1 MRSEPP
7 PLLARWLLQRLYSG
21 PNAEAV
27 FGDLLERYQA
37 SPSSVWYWRQVVTT
51 IVVSLLWAIRAHKML
66 VIRAVLIGYAV
77 TWLLGLVGFYLAR
90 GPVGS
95 AVETLFGGSRHV
107 IFGNWGPLIALIT
120 FAGAG
125 WTVGRLHPQNRGAMV
140 LAFASSVVLMDI
152 PELRRLVA
160 NALAEERYV
169 PALYGF
175 VWTQSSAVLGIL
187 LGGLSQSRSVQKISG
202 NPSRRIKRK
211 ALSSR

>member
-1 MRSEPP
+1 MRSERP

-27 FGDLLERYQA
+27 IGDLLERYQA
-37 SPSSVWYWRQVVTT
+37 NPSSVWYWRQTLTT

-66 VIRAVLIGYAV
+66 AIRAVLSGYAAA
-77 TWLLGLVGFYLAR
+77 WLLGLVLFYLAR

-95 AVETLFGGSRHV
+95 AVDTLFGEPRH
-107 IFGNWGPLIALIT
+107 IFFSTWGPFIT

-140 LAFASSVVLMDI
+140 LAFASSVVLIDI
-152 PELRRLVA
+152 PELRRLIA

-175 VWTQSSAVLGIL
+175 LWTHSLAVLGIL
-187 LGGLSQSRSVQKISG
+187 LGGLSQSRSVQKGSG
-202 NPSRRIKRK
+202 NHLAGPADKTVD
-211 ALSSR
+211 A